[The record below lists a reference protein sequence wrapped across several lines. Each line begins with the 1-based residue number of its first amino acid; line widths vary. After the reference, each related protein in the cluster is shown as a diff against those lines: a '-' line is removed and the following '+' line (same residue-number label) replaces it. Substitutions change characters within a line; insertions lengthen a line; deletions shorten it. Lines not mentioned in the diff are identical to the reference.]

1 MQGDAMSEATTDRA
15 LVGNGYEEEVPEL
28 PGNGDE
34 EEVLPPQPT
43 TKSIIIGEVV
53 GCFLLSLF
61 GLGVGV
67 SATLWGAPGSP
78 WFADILPTAWG
89 WAMAIALAI
98 YVTATLSG
106 AHFNPAVTITLAVT
120 GRHPWRLVPLYIV
133 CQIVGWFLGAA
144 VLMAMF
150 GRNLFDLAASKN
162 IVIGSPESTGLA
174 ATLTTY
180 SPNPGIAGAAAGGFT
195 TMPFLE
201 GLAGEVLC
209 TAILLLVILSLLE
222 TRHVNAPSAWFFPLI
237 VGATIGLLIMFIAP
251 ITQACFNPARDL
263 GPRLMLL
270 VMGFG
275 SVAFPGPNSGL
286 SLVATTIGPI
296 VGGIL
301 GALFFDK
308 VMRPN
313 IPGHEKE
320 HSQVTTLSQ
329 LAYDPT
335 MEVRRE
341 TLHGHAA
348 ALPMELLAGADHID
362 LVMIAA
368 GGCIYDDDQW
378 ALAVL
383 KAARQLA
390 GPGGGVDETEFWSV
404 YDAQRQAQ
412 GGSLSRAV
420 ATRFLPGGDPEE
432 LYTLA
437 RSHYQVP
444 VSSMYPDA
452 RPTLAALATKYKL
465 GVVAK
470 PSELLIAAL
479 KRDGLM
485 QYFDVVVYPEQVDLG
500 RTPSA
505 RMWKRALEETG
516 VQADRAVHV
525 GTRMDYDIRPAKQAG
540 LHTIWLLRGE
550 APPSPTIEQLTEPDA
565 IVTTFSGV
573 PNALV
578 AISPSS
584 RASVPAT

>member
-1 MQGDAMSEATTDRA
+1 MSEATTDRA
-15 LVGNGYEEEVPEL
+15 LT
-28 PGNGDE
+28 GNGDE
-34 EEVLPPQPT
+34 EEGLPPQST
-43 TKSIIIGEVV
+43 TKSIILGEVV
-53 GCFLLSLF
+53 GSFLLSVL
-61 GLGVGV
+61 GLGIGV

-78 WFADILPTAWG
+78 WFADIWPAAWG
-89 WAMAIALAI
+89 WAMTIALGI

-106 AHFNPAVTITLAVT
+106 AHFNPAVTITMAVT

-180 SPNPGIAGAAAGGFT
+180 SPNPGIAGAAAGGYT
-195 TMPFLE
+195 TVPFLQ
-201 GLAGEVLC
+201 GLTGEVLG

-251 ITQACFNPARDL
+251 ISQACFNPARDL

-286 SLVATTIGPI
+286 SLIATTIGPI
-296 VGGIL
+296 IGGIL

-313 IPGHEKE
+313 IPGHEVE

-348 ALPMELLAGADHID
+348 ALPLELVGADHID
-362 LVMIAA
+362 LVMVAA

-390 GPGGGVDETEFWSV
+390 PPGDNIDETEYWSV

-412 GGSLSRAV
+412 GGSLSEAV
-420 ATRFLPGGDPEE
+420 AGRFLPSGDGDE
-432 LYTLA
+432 LRRLA
-437 RSHYQVP
+437 RSHFQVP
-444 VSSMYPDA
+444 AASMYPDA

-465 GVVAK
+465 GVVAN
-470 PSELLIAAL
+470 PSEQHIAAL

-485 QYFDVVVYPEQVDLG
+485 QYFDVVVYPEQVDLA
-500 RTPSA
+500 RTPSP

-516 VQADRAVHV
+516 VQAGRAVHV
-525 GTRMDYDIRPAKQAG
+525 GNRMDNDIRPAKQAG
-540 LHTIWLLRGE
+540 LHTVWLLRGE
-550 APPSPTIEQLTEPDA
+550 APPSPTIEQLAEPDA

>member
-1 MQGDAMSEATTDRA
+1 MSEATTDTA
-15 LVGNGYEEEVPEL
+15 PVGS
-28 PGNGDE
+28 GDE

-53 GCFLLSLF
+53 GCFLLSVL
-61 GLGVGV
+61 GLGIGV

-78 WFADILPTAWG
+78 WFADIWPTAWG
-89 WAMAIALAI
+89 WAMAIALGI

-162 IVIGSPESTGLA
+162 VVIGSPESTGLA

-180 SPNPGIAGAAAGGFT
+180 SPNPGIAGAAAGGYT
-195 TMPFLE
+195 TVPFLQ
-201 GLAGEVLC
+201 GLTGEVLG
-209 TAILLLVILSLLE
+209 TAVLLLVILSLLE

-237 VGATIGLLIMFIAP
+237 VGATVGLLIMFIAP
-251 ITQACFNPARDL
+251 ITQASFNPARDL
-263 GPRLMLL
+263 GPRIMLL
-270 VMGFG
+270 FMGFG
-275 SVAFPGPNSGL
+275 SVAFPGP
-286 SLVATTIGPI
+286 II
-296 VGGIL
+296 GGII

-320 HSQVTTLSQ
+320 GSSVTTLSQ

-335 MEVRRE
+335 MEVRRG
-341 TLHGHAA
+341 TLHGHAS
-348 ALPMELLAGADHID
+348 ALPMELAGADHID
-362 LVMIAA
+362 LVMLAA

-390 GPGGGVDETEFWSV
+390 GPGGGVDETEFWSA

-412 GGSLSRAV
+412 GGSLSRAI

-432 LYTLA
+432 LYKLA
-437 RSHYQVP
+437 RSHFQVP
-444 VSSMYPDA
+444 ASSMYPDA
-452 RPTLAALATKYKL
+452 RPTLAALATRYKL
-465 GVVAK
+465 GVVVN
-470 PSELLIAAL
+470 PSEQHIAAL

-485 QYFDVVVYPEQVDLG
+485 QYFDVVVYPEQVDLA

-525 GTRMDYDIRPAKQAG
+525 GNRIDNDIRPAKLAG
-540 LHTIWLLRGE
+540 LHTVWLLRGE
-550 APPSPTIEQLTEPDA
+550 APPSPSVEQLTEPDA

-578 AISPSS
+578 AISPS
-584 RASVPAT
+584 RTLATRV

>member
-1 MQGDAMSEATTDRA
+1 MSETATTEARA
-15 LVGNGYEEEVPEL
+15 
-28 PGNGDE
+28 GNGDE
-34 EEVLPPQPT
+34 DEVLPPQPT

-53 GCFLLSLF
+53 GCFLLSVL
-61 GLGVGV
+61 GLGIGV

-78 WFADILPTAWG
+78 WFADIWPTAWG
-89 WAMAIALAI
+89 WAMTIALGI

-162 IVIGSPESTGLA
+162 VVIGSPESTGLA

-180 SPNPGIAGAAAGGFT
+180 SPNPGIAGAAAGGYT
-195 TMPFLE
+195 TVPFLQ
-201 GLAGEVLC
+201 GLTGEVLG

-251 ITQACFNPARDL
+251 ISQASFNPARDL

-296 VGGIL
+296 IGGIL

-313 IPGHEKE
+313 IPGHEVE

-348 ALPMELLAGADHID
+348 ALPMELVGADHID
-362 LVMIAA
+362 LVMISA

-383 KAARQLA
+383 KAARQLV
-390 GPGGGVDETEFWSV
+390 GPSGGVDETEFWSA

-432 LYTLA
+432 LYRLA
-437 RSHYQVP
+437 RSHFQVP
-444 VSSMYPDA
+444 AASMYPDA

-465 GVVAK
+465 GVVAN
-470 PSELLIAAL
+470 PSEQHIAAL

-485 QYFDVVVYPEQVDLG
+485 KYFAVVVHPEQVDLAK
-500 RTPSA
+500 TPEP

-516 VQADRAVHV
+516 VRADRAVHV
-525 GTRMDYDIRPAKQAG
+525 GNRIDNDIRPAKQAG

-550 APPSPTIEQLTEPDA
+550 APPSPSVEQLTEPDA

-584 RASVPAT
+584 RTSAPIA

>member
-1 MQGDAMSEATTDRA
+1 MSEATSDRA
-15 LVGNGYEEEVPEL
+15 LA
-28 PGNGDE
+28 GNGDEVE

-53 GCFLLSLF
+53 GCFLLSVL
-61 GLGVGV
+61 GLGIGV

-78 WFADILPTAWG
+78 WFADIWPTAWG
-89 WAMAIALAI
+89 WAMAIALGI

-120 GRHPWRLVPLYIV
+120 GRHPWRSVPLYIG

-180 SPNPGIAGAAAGGFT
+180 SPNPGIAGAAAGGYT
-195 TMPFLE
+195 TVPFLQ
-201 GLAGEVLC
+201 GLTGEVLG

-251 ITQACFNPARDL
+251 ISQASFNPARDL

-296 VGGIL
+296 IGGIL

-313 IPGHEKE
+313 IPGHEVE

-348 ALPMELLAGADHID
+348 ALPMELVGADHID
-362 LVMIAA
+362 LVMLSA

-390 GPGGGVDETEFWSV
+390 GPGGGVDETEFWSA

-412 GGSLSRAV
+412 GGSLSRSI

-432 LYTLA
+432 LYKLA
-437 RSHYQVP
+437 RSHFQVP
-444 VSSMYPDA
+444 ASSMYPDA

-465 GVVAK
+465 GVVAN
-470 PSELLIAAL
+470 PSEQHIAAL
-479 KRDGLM
+479 ERDGLM
-485 QYFDVVVYPEQVDLG
+485 QYFDVVVYPEQADHA

-525 GTRMDYDIRPAKQAG
+525 GNRMDNDIRPAKLAG
-540 LHTIWLLRGE
+540 LHTVWLLRGE
-550 APPSPTIEQLTEPDA
+550 APPSPSVEQLTEPDA

>member
-1 MQGDAMSEATTDRA
+1 MSEATTDRA
-15 LVGNGYEEEVPEL
+15 LT
-28 PGNGDE
+28 GNGDE

-43 TKSIIIGEVV
+43 TKSIILGEVV
-53 GCFLLSLF
+53 GSFLLSVL
-61 GLGVGV
+61 GLGIGV

-78 WFADILPTAWG
+78 WFADIWPAAWG
-89 WAMAIALAI
+89 WAMTIALGI

-120 GRHPWRLVPLYIV
+120 GRHPWRLVPLYIG

-180 SPNPGIAGAAAGGFT
+180 SPNPGIAGAAAGGYT
-195 TMPFLE
+195 TVPFLQ
-201 GLAGEVLC
+201 GLTGEVLG

-251 ITQACFNPARDL
+251 ISQACFNPARDL

-275 SVAFPGPNSGL
+275 SVAFPGPNGGL
-286 SLVATTIGPI
+286 SLIATTIGPI
-296 VGGIL
+296 IGGIL

-313 IPGHEKE
+313 IPGHEKAG
-320 HSQVTTLSQ
+320 SSVTTLSQ

-348 ALPMELLAGADHID
+348 ALPLELVGADHID
-362 LVMIAA
+362 LVMVAA

-390 GPGGGVDETEFWSV
+390 PPGDNIDETEFWSV

-412 GGSLSRAV
+412 GGSLSEAV
-420 ATRFLPGGDPEE
+420 AGRFLPSGDGDE
-432 LYTLA
+432 LRRLA
-437 RSHYQVP
+437 RSHFQVP
-444 VSSMYPDA
+444 AASMYPDA

-465 GVVAK
+465 GVVAN
-470 PSELLIAAL
+470 PSEQHIAAL

-485 QYFDVVVYPEQVDLG
+485 QYFDVVVYPEQVDLA
-500 RTPSA
+500 RTPSP

-516 VQADRAVHV
+516 VQAGRAVHV
-525 GTRMDYDIRPAKQAG
+525 GNRMDNDIRPAKQAG
-540 LHTIWLLRGE
+540 LHTVWLLRGE
-550 APPSPTIEQLTEPDA
+550 APPSPTIEQLAEPDA

-584 RASVPAT
+584 RASLPAT